1 MRDSSAAAVLL
12 APCSSVCEAHA
23 AHCARCREAVRS
35 SNAAVV
41 LRTLVPQA
49 REIFRLLA
57 QAQLVPDAD
66 EEGCEGVLL
75 CSRSSTHAMLGDTI
89 SVNAQ
94 EIAPPRCR

>member
-1 MRDSSAAAVLL
+1 M
-12 APCSSVCEAHA
+12 
-23 AHCARCREAVRS
+23 RS

-57 QAQLVPDAD
+57 QAQLAPDAD

-75 CSRSSTHAMLGDTI
+75 RSRPPTHAMLGDTY
-89 SVNAQ
+89 SVSTCGDSSAQ
-94 EIAPPRCR
+94 MQMTLTTDHVQCLPLHDRVCSRLHMTAYLT